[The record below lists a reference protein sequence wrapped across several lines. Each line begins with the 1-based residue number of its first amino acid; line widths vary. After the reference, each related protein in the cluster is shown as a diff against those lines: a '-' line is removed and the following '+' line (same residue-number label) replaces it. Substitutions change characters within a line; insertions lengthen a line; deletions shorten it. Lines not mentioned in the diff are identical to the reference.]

1 MPLNPAGNHPAL
13 RATPIVD
20 IKPADTHLPVDARRQ
35 LVLDEVEDVNTG
47 APVEVVLN
55 NSYSSGLREG
65 STTSIPGSVSNGH
78 GLGGDGVA
86 PREGAIEIWEIA
98 NNMTP

>member
-1 MPLNPAGNHPAL
+1 MPRPALQGPSRHNPNGLGPYETVDQVMEFRVDLPLKGADTSLNPAGNHPAL

-47 APVEVVLN
+47 APVAR
-55 NSYSSGLREG
+55 SS
-65 STTSIPGSVSNGH
+65 
-78 GLGGDGVA
+78 
-86 PREGAIEIWEIA
+86 
-98 NNMTP
+98 